1 MKKILALVLA
11 MMVLAAS
18 MTIALAENVTI
29 TGPDNIGTHE
39 YEVYQLFVGDID
51 GNTLT
56 NVKYGTNHVNYVA
69 DTFVSQADLK
79 TLTDIA
85 SETNQQAILDVV
97 ETLYQ
102 GNPVDTIK
110 AGHTSASVA
119 PGYYVIVDKA
129 GTAAADAE
137 DYSYSLS
144 IVTLVKP
151 LTISPKADTPEVTKK
166 IDDKNDSETTAD
178 LNKQKID
185 SADYDI
191 GDAVPY
197 HLEGT
202 LANNVD
208 KYKKYH
214 ITFEDT
220 LEAGKFSACSTPVI
234 TMDGAALADTEAY
247 TVTTTYIETASEN
260 GFKVKIEFTPVSPN
274 LTLPA
279 SLNSKVIK
287 VDFNATLGEGAN
299 IGAEGNVNTVVLK
312 YSNNPNNDEGGEEG
326 TTPPDTVIAFTYKLV
341 VNKVDQSGA
350 ELEGAD
356 FKLEKYIVE
365 TDSWVE
371 VTRKTTNAV
380 ADDTDTPDVDESK
393 GATTFTFTG
402 LDDGIY
408 KLTETQ
414 VPANFNGIKPI
425 TFKVTGTH
433 TELVDPLDKT
443 TKKDK
448 NGAYVLT
455 ALTGTVETA
464 SENQDASFAATTE
477 DGKITGLT
485 TTITNASGIE
495 LPHTGGVGTTIFYI
509 AGSILVLAAVIF
521 LVTKRRMNANND

>member
-1 MKKILALVLA
+1 MKKILALVIA
-11 MMVLAAS
+11 VMVLAAS
-18 MTIALAENVTI
+18 MSIAFAENVTI
-29 TGPDNIGTHE
+29 TGPSEIGTHE

-51 GNTLT
+51 GNTLK
-56 NVKYGTNHVNYVA
+56 NVKYGTNHANYVA

-85 SETNQQAILDVV
+85 NETNQQAILDVV
-97 ETLYQ
+97 EPLIT
-102 GNPVDTIK
+102 GSPVDTIK

-129 GTAAADAE
+129 GTAAANAE

-151 LTISPKADTPEVTKK
+151 LTIQPKADTPEVIKK

-202 LANNVD
+202 LATNVD

-220 LEAGKFSACSTPVI
+220 LEAGKFSACSDPVI
-234 TMDGAALADTEAY
+234 TMDGAALANTADY
-247 TVTTTYIETASEN
+247 TVTTTYTQAVSAN
-260 GFKVKIEFTPVSPN
+260 GFKVKIEFVPTSGN

-279 SLNSKVIK
+279 SLNGKVIK

-299 IGAEGNVNTVVLK
+299 IGADGNVNTVVLK
-312 YSNNPNNDEGGEEG
+312 YSNNPNDDNGGEEG
-326 TTPPDTVIAFTYKLV
+326 TTPEDTVIAFTYKLV

-356 FKLEKYIVE
+356 FQLEKYISDS
-365 TDSWVE
+365 DSWV
-371 VTRKTTNAV
+371 VISRKTTNAV
-380 ADDTDTPDVDESK
+380 ADDTTTPDVDESK
-393 GATTFTFTG
+393 EATVFTFTG

-408 KLTETQ
+408 KLTETKT
-414 VPANFNGIKPI
+414 PANFNGIQPI

-433 TELVDPLDKT
+433 TEIVDPLDKS
-443 TKKDK
+443 TKKDSS
-448 NGAYVLT
+448 GAYVLT
-455 ALTGTVETA
+455 ALTGTVTTE
-464 SENQDASFAATTE
+464 SQNQDATFATETTS
-477 DGKITGLT
+477 GKITGLT
-485 TTITNASGIE
+485 TTITNASGIN
-495 LPHTGGVGTTIFYI
+495 LPSTGGIGTTIFYI
-509 AGSILVLAAVIF
+509 GGGLLALAAVIL
-521 LVTKRRMNANND
+521 LVTKRRMNGND